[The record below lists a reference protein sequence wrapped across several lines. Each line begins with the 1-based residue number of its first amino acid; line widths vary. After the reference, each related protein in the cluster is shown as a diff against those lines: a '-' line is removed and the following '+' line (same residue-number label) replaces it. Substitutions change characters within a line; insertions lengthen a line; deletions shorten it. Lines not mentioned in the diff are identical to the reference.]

1 MSEQLDKEID
11 YDYFSNF
18 EKLVVKLRI
27 GKILYCT
34 LIISANL
41 GDKEEIIFLL
51 NILKEKEYNKF

>member
-1 MSEQLDKEID
+1 MSEQLNKEIN
-11 YDYFSNF
+11 YGYFSNF

-41 GDKEEIIFLL
+41 EDKEEIIFLL

>member
-27 GKILYCT
+27 GKILYWT
-34 LIISANL
+34 LIISANFE
-41 GDKEEIIFLL
+41 DKEEIIFLL
-51 NILKEKEYNKF
+51 NILKDKE